1 MAAETET
8 LETVQALTQ
17 SGYKWGFETN
27 IDMEIAPKGL
37 NEDTSA

>member
-27 IDMEIAPKGL
+27 VEM
-37 NEDTSA
+37 